1 MEESEE
7 QIAAILEGISY
18 IVPAPLFRFMTGDAL
33 ETWICGKPEIDLNL
47 LQKIVRYRDMD
58 KTHYLVVWFWRI
70 VGRFTNEDRVALMRW
85 EICFGPHL
93 VLLSLRNQNLHYLLT
108 FLLNVDI
115 CHRSKL
121 EHAKYSATTRQPF

>member
-85 EICFGPHL
+85 EICFLL
-93 VLLSLRNQNLHYLLT
+93 V
-108 FLLNVDI
+108 FDPI
-115 CHRSKL
+115 
-121 EHAKYSATTRQPF
+121 